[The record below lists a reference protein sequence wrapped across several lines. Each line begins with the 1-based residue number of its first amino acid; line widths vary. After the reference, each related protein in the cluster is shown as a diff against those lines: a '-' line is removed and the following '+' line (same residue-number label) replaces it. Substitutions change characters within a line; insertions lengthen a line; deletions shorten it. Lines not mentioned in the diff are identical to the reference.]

1 MTHVRTFFWKS
12 IFSIEPMEP
21 LLTVSLVFC
30 TAHWNNLTSELKNS
44 PLAITY
50 LTFFTP
56 IIPIFDHLLFD
67 FVFLSHIMG
76 GQFEGI

>member
-1 MTHVRTFFWKS
+1 MG
-12 IFSIEPMEP
+12 SIEPMEP
-21 LLTVSLVFC
+21 LQMVSLVFC

-56 IIPIFDHLLFD
+56 IIPIFDRLLFD
-67 FVFLSHIMG
+67 FVFLVTSWVG
-76 GQFEGI
+76 NLKGSN